1 MPLLLSNFLADWLPL
16 ANRKLKQRVGGAE
29 SQRCMYDDHNLISAL
44 SDIIKS
50 QENKKKKKTEPE
62 HLKQFFADRD
72 YLYIHLPHYHH
83 CINCNVSSL
92 L

>member
-44 SDIIKS
+44 SDIIK
-50 QENKKKKKTEPE
+50 KTEPE